1 MGKMKGLDSHKMSD
15 GTKKRELARV
25 KYMRYK
31 GGGEV
36 SLREKEESQVTG

>member
-25 KYMRYK
+25 KYVRYK
-31 GGGEV
+31 GGEV